1 MKKQLETRKG
11 FTIIEVVLVLAI
23 AGLIF
28 LMVFIALPALQR
40 SQRDT
45 QRSNDIQR
53 LMATINN
60 YKSNNRGSIPT
71 GSGLFVNDGGTIK
84 NKRSGGSAVSMSSGT
99 WGYFYKNYLLAGTDI
114 FEDPNGLT
122 YGLNVIDCNP
132 SSKTNGTACAAAA
145 QRTGAADTFEAQDA
159 VILVVKN
166 AMCSGETSVYNA
178 GDRNIA
184 AVYKREGGGVICMA
198 N

>member
-60 YKSNNRGSIPT
+60 YKSNNRGALPS
-71 GSGLFVNDGGTIK
+71 GSGMFVNVDGTIK
-84 NKRSGGSAVSMSSGT
+84 NGRSGSDVSMNSGT

-122 YGLNVIDCNP
+122 YGLNVVDCGAAN
-132 SSKTNGTACAAAA
+132 KTNGATCGNNA
-145 QRTGAADTFEAQDA
+145 QRTNTTFENQDG
-159 VILVVKN
+159 VILIVKN
-166 AMCSGETSVYNA
+166 AMCNGETTVYNA
-178 GDRNIA
+178 GERNVA
-184 AVYKREGGGVICMA
+184 AVYKREGGGTICMA